1 MTRIT
6 GLWKSKG
13 KVFAKG
19 TISFDELVKLVD
31 SAKLYGKKC
40 NILIFENT
48 EKAGPKSPDYS
59 LSLAEDTK
67 QEGQPNV

>member
-40 NILIFENT
+40 NILIFSNE
-48 EKAGPKSPDYS
+48 EKKGPKSPDFS
-59 LSLAEDTK
+59 LSLAEETK
-67 QEGQPNV
+67 RDGPADV